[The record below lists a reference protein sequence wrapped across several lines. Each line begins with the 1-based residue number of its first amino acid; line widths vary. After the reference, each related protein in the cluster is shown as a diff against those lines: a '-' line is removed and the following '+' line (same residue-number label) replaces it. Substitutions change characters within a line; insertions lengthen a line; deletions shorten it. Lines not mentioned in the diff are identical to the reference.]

1 MTTTTRRAERGPTLL
16 SPLRDFLRTEASS
29 GVLLVAATLVALL
42 WANSPWSDSY
52 ESFWQRTAAVS
63 VGGWQ
68 LELTLQYWVN
78 DALMAIFFFVV
89 GLEIKREL
97 ANGHLSTR
105 RTAMLPVAG
114 ALGGMLVPALI
125 YLAIAGSTAPRG
137 WAVPV
142 ATDIAL
148 AVGVVTLAGT
158 AVPSGLRA
166 FLLGLAIVDDIGA
179 ILIIALVYSS
189 GVKPAQL
196 AVSVGA
202 VLLAV
207 LLRRLGV
214 RGTLPFLVIAMVAW
228 YYLYKAGIHPTLAG
242 VAMGL
247 LAPTEPHMSSEM
259 IDIEEFTD
267 VSTVEA
273 ARTSTALARNSVSE
287 VEWLQH
293 MLHPWTSF
301 VIVPIFAIANAG
313 VEVSADGLRDLF
325 SSALGWGI
333 ALGLLVGKP
342 LGIWLSTRLAVR
354 IGVAEMPA
362 GHRPRPFLGVGM
374 AAGIGF
380 TVALFVAELAFT
392 DPVQRDQAKLAVLL
406 ASVMAG
412 ALALPTLRGAG
423 RQRATV

>member
-214 RGTLPFLVIAMVAW
+214 RGTLPFLVIAVVAW

-247 LAPTEPHMSSEM
+247 LAPTEPHTSSEM

-273 ARTSTALARNSVSE
+273 ARTSTALARSSVSE

-362 GHRPRPFLGVGM
+362 SHRPRPFLGVGM

-412 ALALPTLRGAG
+412 ALALPTLRSAG